1 MRSSICVNRE
11 ISRVSQFEPLTESVG
26 TWKKRFQHDFAMF
39 FLNPEN
45 SLFNLEYTDS
55 RATKWMQEVK
65 WWKFHEQIPDLVL
78 NSIALRQMSRNLGQD

>member
-1 MRSSICVNRE
+1 MTLPSKFV
-11 ISRVSQFEPLTESVG
+11 
-26 TWKKRFQHDFAMF
+26 F

-78 NSIALRQMSRNLGQD
+78 NSIALRQLMEFKPKILIKACFHPST